1 MPSEAASDGILPLY
15 PTRTIFQKPIML
27 PFFPEPSLSY
37 TQQNRTAVLLLNLGT
52 PDAPTAQAVRPYLK
66 SFLTDRRVVEL
77 PKWLWYPILH
87 GLVLTLRSKKSAHA
101 YEKIWFKEGS
111 PLEVY
116 TARQAAA
123 LAERMPDL
131 IVRHAMTYGNP
142 SVADVLSEL
151 KAQGAGRLLVIPMY
165 PQYAA
170 SSSGA
175 AVDKVC
181 EQLLLQRNQMS
192 VRTVSRFY
200 DDTGYI
206 DAMKNH
212 ILRYWAEH
220 GRGKKLMLSFHGV
233 PQKHHDLGD
242 PYPDECRHTAKLL
255 AEALELTEDQYVVSF
270 QSQFGR
276 AKWVTPSTQDLFGK
290 LPKQGVTELDVFCP
304 GFLADCLETMEE
316 IALMGREQ
324 FYEAGGKSYRY
335 IPCLND
341 NPDWID
347 ALVALAEEN
356 LGGWR

>member
-1 MPSEAASDGILPLY
+1 MPRFL
-15 PTRTIFQKPIML
+15 
-27 PFFPEPSLSY
+27 PEPSLPY
-37 TQQNRTAVLLLNLGT
+37 TDQNRTAVLLLNLGT
-52 PDAPTAQAVRPYLK
+52 PDAPTAQAVKPYLRD
-66 SFLTDRRVVEL
+66 FLSDQRVVEL
-77 PKWLWYPILH
+77 PKLLWQPILR
-87 GLVLTLRSKKSAHA
+87 GLILTLRPKKSAHA

-116 TARQAAA
+116 TERQAAA
-123 LAERMPDL
+123 LAEQMPGL

-151 KAQGAGRLLVIPMY
+151 KSQGVGRLLIIPLY

-192 VRTVSRFY
+192 IRTVSRFY
-200 DDTGYI
+200 D
-206 DAMKNH
+206 
-212 ILRYWAEH
+212 E
-220 GRGKKLMLSFHGV
+220 
-233 PQKHHDLGD
+233 
-242 PYPDECRHTAKLL
+242 
-255 AEALELTEDQYVVSF
+255 YVVSF

-276 AKWVTPSTQDLFGK
+276 AKWITPGTQDLFNK

-324 FYEAGGKSYRY
+324 FYEAGGKNYRY

-341 NPDWID
+341 NPDWIG
-347 ALVALAEEN
+347 ALAGLAKEN
-356 LGGWR
+356 LGGWY